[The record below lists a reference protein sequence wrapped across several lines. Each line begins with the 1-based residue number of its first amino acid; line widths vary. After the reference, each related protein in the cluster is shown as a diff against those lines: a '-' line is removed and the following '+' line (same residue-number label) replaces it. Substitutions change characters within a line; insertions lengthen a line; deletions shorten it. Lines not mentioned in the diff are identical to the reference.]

1 MVRPAAFA
9 AFAALV
15 LAAFAPRPA
24 AAEVPKFEAKF
35 FDRVEASRYS
45 AFADKA
51 LLKVIPEKRV
61 AIYGNPDGVL
71 IVSEPPMPPA
81 KMRYHVEATREGK
94 VTLHYYLDPDKRTE
108 RPEPFRDR
116 KREVSYDK
124 QVVTVELPFKLKHR
138 EKTVVWVNDRL
149 ETWIPFSGQNDLKR
163 SFKRG
168 KFLR

>member
-1 MVRPAAFA
+1 MHRRVARSILAL
-9 AFAALV
+9 AALAA
-15 LAAFAPRPA
+15 LAPSARA
-24 AAEVPKFEAKF
+24 AVPKFETKF
-35 FDRVEASRYS
+35 FDRIEASRYS

-71 IVSEPPMPPA
+71 VVSEPPMNPS
-81 KMRYHVEATREGK
+81 KMWYLVDATRDGK
-94 VTLHYYLDPDKRTE
+94 VTIHYYLDPDKRTE

-116 KREVSYDK
+116 KRESNYDK
-124 QVVTVELPFKLKHR
+124 QIVTVELPFKLKHR